1 MKVLFHLGHPAHYHL
16 FKNVI
21 KKLDENGHKS
31 LILIK
36 KKDVLRNLLEDS
48 GFDFQNILP
57 EGKSL
62 GRLGLVKDLF
72 KRGSRIISFC
82 KEHKPDVLIGTSPDI
97 SYVGKFLGIPAINV
111 QEDDAAI
118 VPLHAWIAYPWATE
132 ILSPTSCDNG
142 RWKKKTVSYS
152 GYHELAYLHPD
163 HFVPNKE
170 IVNKYLKAD
179 EPYTVLRFV
188 SLNAHHDEGIS
199 GLSDDLAV
207 KLIEILKPKGKVI
220 ITSEREL
227 KPEVEK
233 YRIPVN
239 PSDIHHIL
247 AHANL
252 VIGDSQTMSAEAGVL
267 GTPYIRFNDFVGK
280 LGYLEE
286 LENKYE
292 LGFGFTSHQ
301 AEEMIAKV
309 KELVYNHTED
319 DFSKKRKLML
329 KDKINVAD
337 FIYDYLVNQE
347 YVKAKN

>member
-21 KKLDENGHKS
+21 KKMQENGHQS

-36 KKDVLRNLLEDS
+36 EKDVLRNLLEDS
-48 GFDFQNILP
+48 GFNFQNILP
-57 EGKSL
+57 EGKSV
-62 GRLGLVKDLF
+62 GKIGLVKDLF
-72 KRGSRIISFC
+72 KRGRRIISFC
-82 KEHKPDVLIGTSPDI
+82 KEHEPEVLIGTSPDI

-111 QEDDAAI
+111 QEDDAEV

-132 ILSPTSCDNG
+132 ILSPDSCDNG
-142 RWKKKTVSYS
+142 RWQDKTLTYP

-163 HFVPNKE
+163 HFEPNRD
-170 IVNKYLKAD
+170 IVSKYLNPD
-179 EPYTVLRFV
+179 EPYSVLRFV
-188 SLNAHHDEGIS
+188 SLNAHHDDGIK
-199 GLSDDLAV
+199 GLDDELAG
-207 KLIEILKPKGKVI
+207 KLIEILRPKGRVI

-233 YRIPVN
+233 FRKPVK
-239 PSDIHHIL
+239 PSDIHHVL
-247 AHANL
+247 AFADM

-280 LGYLEE
+280 LGYLNE

-292 LGFGFTSHQ
+292 LGYGFKSDQ
-301 AEEMIAKV
+301 PEQMIDKV
-309 KELVYNHTED
+309 KDLVNEQSKNLFKNRRD
-319 DFSKKRKLML
+319 DML

-337 FIYDYLVNQE
+337 FIYDYLVNQK
-347 YVKAKN
+347 YNK